1 MFKDNNNTPNAYLFQ
16 NVAPSLLGKSTGS
29 ISTVEP
35 MCGCNH
41 PVSSVS
47 SKKVNHIPF
56 IMVGGNNAQ
65 YYSALNIPPSKND
78 TVFDEIGY
86 EGGNIQS
93 DDQDATVGTNVQFD
107 YKTHIYIS
115 SLAVIGLYALYR
127 LIHRTR

>member
-1 MFKDNNNTPNAYLFQ
+1 MFKDNDNTPNAYLFQ
-16 NVAPSLLGKSTGS
+16 NAAPSSLGKSTGS

-47 SKKVNHIPF
+47 SDNVNHTPF
-56 IMVGGNNAQ
+56 TMVGGNNAQ
-65 YYSALNIPPSKND
+65 YYSALNVSPSKYD

-86 EGGNIQS
+86 EGEDIQS
-93 DDQDATVGTNVQFD
+93 DDPRTTVDLNVNVD
-107 YKTHIYIS
+107 YMTHVYIS